1 MKKINILDKTIAKIS
16 PQFAL
21 NREVAKQK
29 LEFVNSGYS
38 DHGASKRKNNF
49 LGWRFGSGGPDEDI
63 IENIVDLR
71 ERSRDLFM
79 GTPVACGAIKKF
91 RANVVGAGLIPK
103 PVIDND
109 FLGISREEAVKI
121 EKTIKR
127 EFDYWANSTNADSM
141 RLHTFYTLQSL
152 ATLSWAMNGDV
163 FAIPTLKKR
172 SGVRSRLSI
181 KLIEAD
187 RVTNPFNVGS
197 RDIKGGVE
205 LNDSGEVIAY
215 HVADKHPGDNY
226 TVKTERITAFGST
239 GRRNILHM
247 LEPERVGQRRGVP
260 VLAPVIES
268 LLQLGR
274 YSKAELN
281 AAVISG
287 IFGTFI
293 KRGLDNEDNFGT
305 LSDVDDENKVLDRD
319 SSKVE
324 MSSNNIQML
333 SEGDDIVTVNP
344 TRPNANYKAFV
355 DSIIEEI
362 GTALEIPRDI
372 LMSRFDSSYSA
383 SRAALEEAWKRFIAV
398 RKMMKDYFN
407 QPIYEEFI
415 LELVADGKIKAP
427 GFFENEMKRS
437 AYCKAM
443 WVGPKK
449 GTLDPF
455 KEVKA
460 AELRVSNNFTTREIE
475 CQEYGHDFD
484 EIVKQRGNE
493 EDKIREL
500 NINGVEVGGLSNG

>member
-1 MKKINILDKTIAKIS
+1 
-16 PQFAL
+16 
-21 NREVAKQK
+21 
-29 LEFVNSGYS
+29 
-38 DHGASKRKNNF
+38 
-49 LGWRFGSGGPDEDI
+49 
-63 IENIVDLR
+63 
-71 ERSRDLFM
+71 M

-91 RANVVGAGLIPK
+91 RANVVGAGLVPK

-109 FLGISREEAVKI
+109 FLGITKEDAVEI

-127 EFDYWANSTNADSM
+127 EFNHWANSTNADSM
-141 RLHTFYTLQSL
+141 RLHTFYTLQAL
-152 ATLSWAMNGDV
+152 VTLSWAMNGDV
-163 FAIPTLKKR
+163 FAIPTIKKR
-172 SGVRSRLSI
+172 EGVRSRLSI

-187 RVTNPFNVGS
+187 RVMNPLDVGS
-197 RDIKGGVE
+197 RNIKGGVE
-205 LNDSGEVIAY
+205 LNSDGELVAY
-215 HVADKHPGDNY
+215 HVADKHPGDNF
-226 TVKTERITAFGST
+226 TVKTKRVKAFGST

-260 VLAPVIES
+260 ILAPVIES

-293 KRGLDNEDNFGT
+293 KRGLDNEDSFGSM
-305 LSDVDDENKVLDRD
+305 SDIEDENKVLDRD

-344 TRPNANYKAFV
+344 TRPNANYKSFV
-355 DSIIEEI
+355 DSIIEEV

-427 GFFENEMKRS
+427 GFFEDELKRN
-437 AYCKAM
+437 AYCTAM

-475 CQEYGHDFD
+475 CQEYGNDFD
-484 EIVKQRGNE
+484 EVVKQRGNE
-493 EDKIREL
+493 EDTIREL
-500 NINGVEVGGLSNG
+500 NINGIEMGGFNNA